1 MGDNV
6 YIDDHLNCSDEPTA
20 IRPVSNT
27 QSAYIEV
34 VIPEVE
40 ITGTIPPLLQET
52 DSVSTF
58 RSKKKDRS
66 VARGSVTFD
75 THTDNQR
82 DSQKPSASSF
92 KTANEGNVPKDLNKD
107 MEDGSVS
114 KLSDTASRLSAFEER
129 FNMVTEEI
137 TDTFEE
143 FKQTQTEQREL
154 LTTILR
160 HLQLN
165 QSSHIAKEKS
175 NDSTPSP
182 GPVNIHE
189 ESTEAA
195 DRQSSI
201 SSVQAT
207 HLSQLKQTGVTDGD
221 AGTDS

>member
-1 MGDNV
+1 MYVAGLIPYLRSIDPWYLFCFTEDARYLHRSNHWVPQSKQILTADELGMGDNV

-82 DSQKPSASSF
+82 DSQKPSASSY

-160 HLQLN
+160 HL
-165 QSSHIAKEKS
+165 
-175 NDSTPSP
+175 
-182 GPVNIHE
+182 
-189 ESTEAA
+189 
-195 DRQSSI
+195 
-201 SSVQAT
+201 
-207 HLSQLKQTGVTDGD
+207 
-221 AGTDS
+221 